1 MPVRRTLLTALG
13 TAALLCAATGP
24 AAAAPGEYI
33 TVDATGRIAADGTV
47 TLSGT
52 YRCTGAT
59 GPAFVSSSVSQGDT
73 ARRQGIG
80 GSAARCD
87 GAEHRWQNSG
97 KPYGQTLR
105 PGAARVQAT
114 VVELR
119 PSGIILVPVFHAE
132 ADRDVTLV
140 QG

>member
-1 MPVRRTLLTALG
+1 MPVRRSLLAVALG
-13 TAALLCAATGP
+13 SAALLCATAAP
-24 AAAAPGEYI
+24 AAAAPGEYV
-33 TVDATGRIAADGTV
+33 TVDPTGRIAADGTV
-47 TLSGT
+47 TLSGS

-59 GPAFVSSSVSQGDT
+59 GAAFVGSSISQGT
-73 ARRQGIG
+73 ERREGIG

-87 GAEHRWQNSG
+87 GVEHRWQNSG

-105 PGAARVQAT
+105 PGTARVQAT

-119 PSGIILVPVFHAE
+119 PSGILVLPVFHAQS
-132 ADRDVTLV
+132 DRDITLV